1 MNKVTAALAV
11 LLTGVLALTACSG
24 GSSGGKVLRLWHY
37 ETTDSAMGIAWNEA
51 IKEFEAAHPDITVR
65 FEAKSF
71 EQLQKTAPMILNSND
86 APDVMEYNKGNATA
100 GLLAKKG
107 LLTDL
112 GPAVRKYGWDKEL
125 SASVGATGQYDAKG
139 VMGSGSWYG
148 IPNYGEYVMVFYDKD
163 LFARNNIA
171 VPRTF
176 DDLTKAMDAF
186 TAKGI
191 TPLTNAGA
199 EYMAQQY
206 LYQLALTKA
215 DRNWVNAYQRYTG
228 KVDFHDAAWTYAMNT
243 FADWV
248 HKGYIAKTSA
258 GLKAEDACTAF
269 EQQKYP
275 MMLSGSWWY
284 GRIEKEVKFDWDTM
298 LFPGTTLYPG
308 SSGNLWVV
316 PKKAKNAA
324 LAEEFINITMQKQ
337 VQNSLGNN
345 GGIPVAADASAITDP
360 KSLEL
365 IKNFDTISGSD
376 GLAYYPDW
384 PSAGFYDTLVSETQ
398 KLINGSAT
406 TDQVQTALQKT
417 YDSGVPTS

>member
-1 MNKVTAALAV
+1 MKKVTAALAV

-24 GSSGGKVLRLWHY
+24 GSSSGKVLRLWHY
-37 ETTDSAMGIAWNEA
+37 ETADSAMGIAWSEA

-65 FEAKSF
+65 FEEKSF

-112 GPAVRKYGWDKEL
+112 TPAVHKYGWDTEL
-125 SASVGATGQYDAKG
+125 PASVGATGQYDARG

-148 IPNYGEYVMVFYDKD
+148 IPNYGEYVMLFYDKD
-163 LFARNNIA
+163 LFARNNI
-171 VPRTF
+171 PIPHTF
-176 DDLTKAMDAF
+176 DDLIRAMDAF

-191 TPLTNAGA
+191 TPLANAGA

-206 LYQLALTKA
+206 LYQLALSKA
-215 DRNWVNAYQRYTG
+215 DRSWVNAYQRYTG
-228 KVDFHDAAWTYAMNT
+228 KVDFHDPAWTYAVNT

-248 HKGYIAKTSA
+248 HKGYIAASSA
-258 GLKAEDACTAF
+258 GLKAEDAGTAF

-284 GRIEKEVKFDWDTM
+284 GRIEKGVHFDWDTM

-308 SSGNLWVV
+308 SSGNLWVI
-316 PKKAKNAA
+316 PKKSKNAA
-324 LAEEFINITMQKQ
+324 LAEEFINLTMQKT
-337 VQNSLGNN
+337 VQNALGNN
-345 GGIPVAADASAITDP
+345 GGIPVAADPAAITDP
-360 KSLEL
+360 KSQEL

-384 PSAGFYDTLVSETQ
+384 PAAGFYDTLVAETQ
-398 KLINGSAT
+398 KLITSSASP
-406 TDQVQTALQKT
+406 DQVQSDLQKA
-417 YDSGVPTS
+417 YDSSIPTS